1 MMARLVLLG
10 LLAGLFFSTTFVLN
24 ELMASQNGHWFWS
37 ASGRY
42 IFMWFIL
49 SALIA
54 LKDGVKTLVGL
65 SALFMDYWKF
75 WCVTGGIG
83 FGGFYAFLC
92 FGADHA
98 SGWIIAA
105 TFQLTAVASLIVL
118 AVFGE
123 RLNKRII
130 GTSLL
135 IFIGVLIANLGE
147 GPNHTTSS
155 TSTLLLMSA
164 LPAFIA
170 GFCFPVGNQLVWYG
184 TTKPT
189 HHNALTQAI
198 LHITSPLMHS
208 ALNKVWLLTTGSL
221 PLWLVL
227 GFVIQPDLP
236 NTSQVFN
243 TFFVAL
249 FAGVITTGIFL
260 LARSKATTI
269 AQIATIDATQASEV
283 LFAILGG
290 MALLG
295 TSAPSLISMIGVLM
309 IMVGLFG
316 FAKMQA

>member
-1 MMARLVLLG
+1 MARLVLLG

-75 WCVTGGIG
+75 WYVAGGIG

-98 SGWIIAA
+98 PGWIIAA
-105 TFQLTAVASLIVL
+105 TFQFTAVASLIVL

-123 RLNKRII
+123 RLSKRII

-135 IFIGVLIANLGE
+135 IFTGVLITNLGE
-147 GPNHTTSS
+147 GLHHATGS
-155 TSTLLLMSA
+155 TSTLLLMGA

-170 GFCFPVGNQLVWYG
+170 GFCFPVGNQLVWYS
-184 TTKPT
+184 TAKPT

-198 LHITSPLMHS
+198 PHITSTLMRS

-227 GFVIQPDLP
+227 GLFIQPDLP
-236 NTSQVFN
+236 STSQVFN
-243 TFFVAL
+243 TFLVAL
-249 FAGVITTGIFL
+249 FAGVIATSIFL
-260 LARSKATTI
+260 FARSKATTS
-269 AQIATIDATQASEV
+269 AQIAAIDATQASEV
-283 LFAILGG
+283 LFAVLGG

-309 IMVGLFG
+309 VVVGLFG
-316 FAKMQA
+316 FAKIQA

>member
-24 ELMASQNGHWFWS
+24 ELMASQNSHWFWS
-37 ASGRY
+37 VSGRY
-42 IFMWFIL
+42 IFMWFI
-49 SALIA
+49 SSVLIA

-75 WCVTGGIG
+75 WCVAGGIG
-83 FGGFYAFLC
+83 FGGFYAFLY

-98 SGWIIAA
+98 PSWIIAA
-105 TFQLTAVASLIVL
+105 TFQFTAVASLIVL

-123 RLNKRII
+123 RLSKRII

-147 GPNHTTSS
+147 GANHTTSS

-170 GFCFPVGNQLVWYG
+170 GFCFPVGNQLVWYS

-198 LHITSPLMHS
+198 LHITSPLMRS
-208 ALNKVWLLTTGSL
+208 ALNKAWLLTTGSFS
-221 PLWLVL
+221 LWLVL

-236 NTSQVFN
+236 STSQVFN
-243 TFFVAL
+243 TFLVAL
-249 FAGVITTGIFL
+249 FAGVIATSIFL
-260 LARSKATTI
+260 LARCKATT
-269 AQIATIDATQASEV
+269 TDRRHRCHTSKRS
-283 LFAILGG
+283 AICHLRWH
-290 MALLG
+290 
-295 TSAPSLISMIGVLM
+295 
-309 IMVGLFG
+309 G
-316 FAKMQA
+316 FIRYNNTVAD